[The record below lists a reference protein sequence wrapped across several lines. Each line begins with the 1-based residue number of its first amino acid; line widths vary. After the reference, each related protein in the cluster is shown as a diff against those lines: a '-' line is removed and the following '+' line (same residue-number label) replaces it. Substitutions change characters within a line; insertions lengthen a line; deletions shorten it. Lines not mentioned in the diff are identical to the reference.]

1 MDRRITP
8 ADVGIQI
15 GAPAG
20 GLMLL
25 VVAGF
30 TPEEAERK
38 LDELLLEAF
47 ESKALELQ
55 RKLGVSV

>member
-25 VVAGF
+25 V
-30 TPEEAERK
+30 EEAERK
-38 LDELLLEAF
+38 LDELLLEAV